1 MVHDNPQSSHALP
14 HDAAMKIDRTGI
26 AHPFAAS
33 VLAAAMV
40 SVTVFLL
47 SHELEKAN
55 VSARPELPEAPELP
69 IAEVQPD
76 PPRRDV
82 LRASFFDT
90 HVIPKI
96 EETDQLN
103 REAADRCVRRLRRVI
118 DQYRGHV
125 DPFVEDLTSISTR
138 LGIVRRMPGGWWKED
153 GRVEVYV
160 EEKFQRHLFS
170 EETLM
175 VDVASVLEQ
184 FRVEVDANQKRML
197 ASVQAS
203 LDTADLPEVSVEEYE
218 RFFASVARQL
228 NEYSTQQGR
237 TSVYNA
243 VTVLVI
249 SEAGSYAAITIV
261 SGLLTRFG
269 AMAATSAV
277 AAGGATAGASA
288 AGAGGGSLAGPV
300 GTAVGLGVG
309 LVIGLGIDWWMTE
322 QFEAELTVQMDAYLD
337 SLEAAL
343 LYGGPAEE
351 RMEKTTSNSSGSIS
365 PPKSS
370 ESQTSD
376 SPQGIADALPL
387 VCDQLKLAYRERF
400 FDQIVMVEPTK

>member
-1 MVHDNPQSSHALP
+1 MVHDNPRSSHAVP
-14 HDAAMKIDRTGI
+14 HEDAMQINKTGI

-33 VLAAAMV
+33 VLAAALV
-40 SVTVFLL
+40 AVTVFLL
-47 SHELEKAN
+47 SHELEKAT
-55 VSARPELPEAPELP
+55 VSARPPLPEVPTLP
-69 IAEVQPD
+69 IPEVTPD

-125 DPFVEDLTSISTR
+125 NPFVEDLTSISTR

-153 GRVEVYV
+153 DRVEAYV
-160 EEKFQRHLFS
+160 EEKFHRHLFS
-170 EETLM
+170 EERLM
-175 VDVASVLEQ
+175 VDVASVLDQ
-184 FRVEVDANQKRML
+184 FRVEVDVNQKRML

-228 NEYSTQQGR
+228 SEYSTQQGR
-237 TSVYNA
+237 SSVYNA

-261 SGLLTRFG
+261 SGLLARFG

-322 QFEAELTVQMDAYLD
+322 QFEEELTIQMDAYLD
-337 SLEAAL
+337 SLETAL

-351 RMEKTTSNSSGSIS
+351 TMESPTSQSAGATSST
-365 PPKSS
+365 SS
-370 ESQTSD
+370 ASHRSN

-400 FDQIVMVEPTK
+400 FDQIVMVEPTE